1 MKTLCG
7 IVLYNPEIS
16 RLEDNIEAIGN
27 QVDEI
32 LFIDNGSKNLID
44 VKKMLIQKSLKNRI
58 IENSENKGIAYALN
72 QILDYS
78 YENGYQWF
86 LTLDQD
92 SVCNSDLIKEYLKY
106 INLPNVAMITCNKE
120 DRNLKDL
127 EEPTNKIYEEVDCCI
142 TSACFNKTSA
152 LKEVGGFDNYFFIDY
167 VDFDICYSLKEK
179 RIQNNKNKIFRNDS
193 RGRTR

>member
-1 MKTLCG
+1 M
-7 IVLYNPEIS
+7 
-16 RLEDNIEAIGN
+16 
-27 QVDEI
+27 
-32 LFIDNGSKNLID
+32 
-44 VKKMLIQKSLKNRI
+44 
-58 IENSENKGIAYALN
+58 N
-72 QILDYS
+72 QILNYA
-78 YENGYQWF
+78 YKNNYQWF

-120 DRNLKDL
+120 DRNFKNL
-127 EEPTNKIYEEVDCCI
+127 EKVTMQEYEEVDSCI
-142 TSACFNKTSA
+142 TSSCFNKTSA